1 MFVVSVDDHVAV
13 IEFEFRVG
21 AISDR
26 EMGSQVGGLRNKW
39 NSPLRSLYQ
48 RPGGRAHFCLYLQ
61 MLRPLVSMIDR

>member
-1 MFVVSVDDHVAV
+1 MFTVSVDDHVAV
-13 IEFEFRVG
+13 IEFEFWVG

-48 RPGGRAHFCLYLQ
+48 RPGGTRAFLFIFADAPPTC
-61 MLRPLVSMIDR
+61 VDD